1 MGFLTSCR
9 WTGQYPQLICK
20 LAADGQLSENQFKSS
35 DLFVFAICSYPVKV
49 VGGSLG
55 KISKSNKSEH
65 LNKVLHYIFKAKRS
79 KFQSSTSNILL
90 AQKPQKRKFQKM
102 IMGQ

>member
-1 MGFLTSCR
+1 MGFLTSCQ

-65 LNKVLHYIFKAKRS
+65 FFITSLRLRGQNFKV
-79 KFQSSTSNILL
+79 QPQTS
-90 AQKPQKRKFQKM
+90 F
-102 IMGQ
+102 